1 MKGKTIAR
9 WGKRRWQIEGFFK
22 TVKHRF
28 SLHRFGQKT
37 LLGVYRWL
45 ILSFVSYLLAYSVY
59 LHLGN
64 SENLDWFDSG
74 QTALIL
80 LLPHIL
86 LLSLLIKLELLI
98 PWLYERGF
106 ELCLIRCKI

>member
-9 WGKRRWQIEGFFK
+9 WGRRRWQIEGFFK
-22 TVKHRF
+22 TVKHCF

-45 ILSFVSYLLAYSVY
+45 ILSVVSYLLSYWVY
-59 LHLGN
+59 LHLGDYD
-64 SENLDWFDSG
+64 NLDWFDSA
-74 QTALIL
+74 QQALIL

-86 LLSLLIKLELLI
+86 LLSLLNQLETVR
-98 PWLYERGF
+98 PWLNELGF
-106 ELCLIRCKI
+106 DFSLIRCKI

>member
-37 LLGVYRWL
+37 LLAVYRWL
-45 ILSFVSYLLAYSVY
+45 LLSFISYLLAYWVY

-64 SENLDWFDSG
+64 QDDLDWFNSAQQG
-74 QTALIL
+74 LIL
-80 LLPHIL
+80 LLPHVL
-86 LLSLLIKLELLI
+86 LLSLFPQLQTVI
-98 PWLYERGF
+98 PWLNERGF
-106 ELCLIRCKI
+106 ELCLMRCKL